1 MAGAGGLIGQRIGPY
16 VLQGLLGTGGMGAVY
31 RARDMRLGRAVAIK
45 VIDVSVGNG
54 PRFAARFQRE
64 ARALAQLDHPNILP
78 LWDVGQVGH
87 LLYLVTPVVEGGSLR
102 DLRLRLGG
110 SVPPKQAFGLA
121 IQVADAL
128 QHAHERGIIHRDVK
142 PGNLLLHPDGRI
154 MLADFGIARSL
165 HDGAEISATDLAIGT
180 PHYIAPEQAL
190 GDQVDGR
197 ADVYSLGAVLYE
209 LLSGRP
215 PYLAESATRVL
226 VQVLDGP
233 PPPLLQVN
241 SSLSLAVQTV
251 VMHALV
257 SQPDQR
263 YATAGAFAADM
274 RRVLELGLFFAGQSL
289 SGPAL
294 PRVTRQLPRSPV
306 ASLSQPPAGQMAS
319 APAVPPARPL
329 VGEKMMPAGPAPAP
343 DRPTWKPVPK
353 EPPPAPRSLR
363 LAVVMTILVIL
374 FLGGV
379 IATALIIN
387 R

>member
-1 MAGAGGLIGQRIGPY
+1 
-16 VLQGLLGTGGMGAVY
+16 MGAVY
-31 RARDMRLGRAVAIK
+31 RAQDMRLGRSVAIK
-45 VIDVSVGNG
+45 VIDVSIGNG

-64 ARALAQLDHPNILP
+64 ARALARLDHPNILP

-128 QHAHERGIIHRDVK
+128 QHAHERGIVHRDVK
-142 PGNLLLHPDGRI
+142 PGNLLLHPDGRV

-165 HDGAEISATDLAIGT
+165 TDGAEVSANDLAIGT

-215 PYLAESATRVL
+215 PYVAESATRVL

-233 PPPLLQVN
+233 PPPLLQIN
-241 SSLSLAVQTV
+241 PSLSLAVQTV

-263 YATAGAFAADM
+263 YPTAGAFAADL
-274 RRVLELGLFFAGQSL
+274 RRVMELGLFFADPAL
-289 SGPAL
+289 PGPAV
-294 PRVTRQLPRSPV
+294 PRVTRQLPRSPL
-306 ASLSQPPAGQMAS
+306 APPSQPSVGQTGS
-319 APAVPPARPL
+319 VPDAQTARLPL
-329 VGEKMMPAGPAPAP
+329 RETATPAGPASLPA
-343 DRPTWKPVPK
+343 RPTWKPVPR

-379 IATALIIN
+379 VATALIVN